1 MIPSIFFDRFLK
13 FQNLKQYIL
22 HKHKY
27 KYNKHFSNKY
37 NNIAI

>member
-27 KYNKHFSNKY
+27 KYNKHSSQNKY
-37 NNIAI
+37 NIAI